1 MKGSIEK
8 AYYLKQEE
16 LAVLLA
22 MNRVQRLYGF
32 RMDAGMDREELS
44 RILFE
49 MARKNI
55 LSVSENSIL
64 MEPDLSAALKDLAQA
79 ENILI
84 LTGTEEYP
92 ECCIYVGHVG
102 QNVVFVH
109 LVGQGGQ
116 MYCIESV
123 EWTEACVKMRE
134 YGFLIPGVLEKMQT
148 CSEEEEVDPEV
159 QELARRLYGQE
170 KEKIVQHKEVK
181 CCLLQYSVL
190 QAQKIRQLLI
200 IGGGLEDYL
209 VCSDKEQD
217 LVYLYSEEKAVELL
231 EEMMGGRL

>member
-134 YGFLIPGVLEKMQT
+134 YGFLAPGLLERT
-148 CSEEEEVDPEV
+148 RIYAEEEKDCPQI
-159 QELARRLYGQE
+159 QELAGKLYAQE
-170 KEKIVQHKEVK
+170 KECVIQQKEIG
-181 CCLLQYSVL
+181 CCLTQYS
-190 QAQKIRQLLI
+190 AMEGRKGRQLLI
-200 IGGGLEDYL
+200 VNGVLEDYL
-209 VCSDKEQD
+209 TLSSDGQN
-217 LVYLYSEEKAVELL
+217 LVYVYSDEKARELL
-231 EEMMGGRL
+231 EEMMGGRR

>member
-22 MNRVQRLYGF
+22 MNRVRQLYGF

-55 LSVSENSIL
+55 LSVSESSIL
-64 MEPDLSAALKDLAQA
+64 MDPDLSAALKDLAQA

-84 LTGTEEYP
+84 LTGAEEYP
-92 ECCIYVGHVG
+92 ECCVYVG

-109 LVGQGGQ
+109 LAGQGGQ

-123 EWTEACVKMRE
+123 GRTEACVKMRE

-148 CSEEEEVDPEV
+148 CSEEEEAYPEI

-200 IGGGLEDYL
+200 IGGVLEDYL

-231 EEMMGGRL
+231 EEMMGGGL